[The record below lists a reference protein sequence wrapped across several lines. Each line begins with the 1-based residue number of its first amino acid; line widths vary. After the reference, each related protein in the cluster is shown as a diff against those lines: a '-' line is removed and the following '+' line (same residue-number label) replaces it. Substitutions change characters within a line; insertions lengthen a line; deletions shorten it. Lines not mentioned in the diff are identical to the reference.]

1 MINITKQNAN
11 YSFNNLQKYFLFEN
25 KSHLKDWFFDH
36 LIVDYEQTA
45 RPIWNH
51 LTIKTAYLYNHLTIK
66 IAYLYN
72 HLTIKIA

>member
-36 LIVDYEQTA
+36 LTLDYE
-45 RPIWNH
+45 
-51 LTIKTAYLYNHLTIK
+51 
-66 IAYLYN
+66 
-72 HLTIKIA
+72 